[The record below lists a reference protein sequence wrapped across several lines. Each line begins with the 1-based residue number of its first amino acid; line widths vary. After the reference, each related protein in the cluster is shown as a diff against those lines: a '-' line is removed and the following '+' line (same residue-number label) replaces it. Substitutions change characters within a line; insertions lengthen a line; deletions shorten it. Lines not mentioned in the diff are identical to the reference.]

1 MHSTLDSST
10 GATTHSRH
18 GIRAMSKILIVEDDQ
33 RLIHAIETALKG
45 EGFEVAVARDG
56 VEALK
61 AMQVERPDMVIV
73 NTTLPWLGT
82 GQLRQESRSPFQSG
96 GPAVIALDAGKTADD
111 ARTLKGEAD
120 DYLVKPFHAKELLA
134 RVKALQHRTSV
145 GILRTGPI
153 EMDLLHNTVRIAGRE
168 VNLTGKEFNLLRRL
182 LEARGRVLTRHV
194 LRETVWEHEFG
205 HRFDTRTVDVHV
217 GRLRRKLGPAGR
229 YIITVR
235 GVGYRCFA

>member
-1 MHSTLDSST
+1 MHSTLDSSA
-10 GATTHSRH
+10 GATTHSRQ
-18 GIRAMSKILIVEDDQ
+18 GTRATSKVLIVDDDQ
-33 RLIHAIETALKG
+33 RLILALETALKG
-45 EGFEVAVARDG
+45 EGFEVAIAHDG
-56 VEALK
+56 IEALK
-61 AMQVERPDMVIV
+61 AMQVERPDLVIV
-73 NTTLPWLGT
+73 NTALPWLGS
-82 GQLRQESRSPFQSG
+82 GPLRQESRSPFQGG
-96 GPAVIALDAGKTADD
+96 GPAVIALEAGKASNDTRA
-111 ARTLKGEAD
+111 AKAD
-120 DYLVKPFHAKELLA
+120 DYVAKPFHAKELLA

-153 EMDLLHNTVRIAGRE
+153 EMDLLHNTVRIAGKD

-217 GRLRRKLGPAGR
+217 GRLRRKLGPGGR

>member
-1 MHSTLDSST
+1 MQSTLDSST
-10 GATTHSRH
+10 GATTHSRQ
-18 GIRAMSKILIVEDDQ
+18 GTRATSKILIVEDDQ
-33 RLIHAIETALKG
+33 RLIHAMETALKG
-45 EGFEVAVARDG
+45 EGFEVAVAHDG
-56 VEALK
+56 IEALK
-61 AMQVERPDMVIV
+61 AMQVERPDLVIV
-73 NTTLPWLGT
+73 NTALPWLG
-82 GQLRQESRSPFQSG
+82 GGLRQESRSPFQGG
-96 GPAVIALDAGKTADD
+96 GPAVIALDAGKSSDD
-111 ARTLKGEAD
+111 TRTPKGEAD
-120 DYLVKPFHAKELLA
+120 DYLIKPFHAKELLA

-153 EMDLLHNTVRIAGRE
+153 EMDLLHNTVRVAAKD
-168 VNLTGKEFNLLRRL
+168 VNLTGKEFHLLRRL

-235 GVGYRCFA
+235 GMGYRCFA